1 MPFAQGDVLI
11 LPFPY
16 SDRMAEKKRPA
27 LVVSK
32 PSLEKN
38 HGLVWVAMITSD
50 HGNRRATDT
59 PVSDLKRTGLPAA
72 SLVRPVKLATV
83 EPARVLRKSGA
94 LARKDM
100 DAVLTTIA
108 NVLGLEP

>member
-16 SDRMAEKKRPA
+16 SDRLAEKKRPA

-38 HGLVWVAMITSD
+38 YGLLWVAMITSD
-50 HGNRRATDT
+50 HGHRRAADT
-59 PVSDLKRTGLPAA
+59 PVIDLKRAGLPAA

-83 EPARVLRKSGA
+83 EPGRVLRKSGA
-94 LARKDM
+94 LARREM
-100 DAVLTTIA
+100 DAVLATMA